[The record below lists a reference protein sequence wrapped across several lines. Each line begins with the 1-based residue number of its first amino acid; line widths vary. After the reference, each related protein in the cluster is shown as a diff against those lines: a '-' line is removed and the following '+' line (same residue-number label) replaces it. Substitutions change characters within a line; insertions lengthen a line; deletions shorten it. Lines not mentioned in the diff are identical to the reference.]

1 MKRFFLSGML
11 AVCTF
16 IGGHAQQDITLDG
29 EWQLQ
34 IGEKEE
40 RVPILHTA
48 WLSLANM
55 WSRPCAR

>member
-1 MKRFFLSGML
+1 ML

-40 RVPILHTA
+40 RVPILHMA